1 VCICP
6 DSARCPETGIDNVA
20 GRRSGHKIDL
30 LEGDFRP
37 APSAPVGAPTSGERV
52 IRELGNLDD
61 IANDPHQ
68 SMAFFSQI
76 GVRLDDQR

>member
-1 VCICP
+1 
-6 DSARCPETGIDNVA
+6 
-20 GRRSGHKIDL
+20 
-30 LEGDFRP
+30 
-37 APSAPVGAPTSGERV
+37 V

-76 GVRLDDQR
+76 GVPLDDQR